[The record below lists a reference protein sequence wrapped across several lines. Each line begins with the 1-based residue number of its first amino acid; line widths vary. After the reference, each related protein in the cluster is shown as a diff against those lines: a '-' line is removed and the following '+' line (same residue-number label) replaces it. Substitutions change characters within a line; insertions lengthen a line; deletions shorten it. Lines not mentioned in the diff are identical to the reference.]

1 MPRIGVTFDDVAQ
14 AATKLLSIGESPS
27 VLKIREILG
36 TGSNSTIAEHL
47 KVWRQQKSEQRT
59 VALPEGIPKA
69 LLPPLETLWHI
80 ANEQADSRFAFYRE
94 QTDGKMEQLITER
107 DTWYAQHRQTET
119 IAADLQQQLS
129 NAEQRIENYIQ
140 QQKDR
145 QAQIQAL
152 ETDKQSLASECSNL
166 EQQLFQSQKDHD
178 AREASL
184 RDQYT
189 QNQTQWQTTLNELKL
204 ALDQNHE
211 RAEATEVRW
220 LRVVDQARDE
230 IKALKKQHAKT
241 LDEKDAAYQRLQKQL
256 QRAASDLLS
265 AHSELAK
272 AQSISTLQQKHID
285 SQDAELKRI
294 REEMQYLRQQA
305 RKKSQKEERLNRHKN
320 PLLLGE
326 A

>member
-94 QTDGKMEQLITER
+94 QTDRKMEQLITER

-129 NAEQRIENYIQ
+129 NALKITFSRKKTAKPGYKRLKQTNNHWHPNVAIWSNNSFKAKRITMPVRLRYGISTHRIKLNG
-140 QQKDR
+140 KPH
-145 QAQIQAL
+145 L
-152 ETDKQSLASECSNL
+152 MSL
-166 EQQLFQSQKDHD
+166 
-178 AREASL
+178 SL
-184 RDQYT
+184 PSTKITRG
-189 QNQTQWQTTLNELKL
+189 
-204 ALDQNHE
+204 
-211 RAEATEVRW
+211 R
-220 LRVVDQARDE
+220 
-230 IKALKKQHAKT
+230 
-241 LDEKDAAYQRLQKQL
+241 KQL
-256 QRAASDLLS
+256 
-265 AHSELAK
+265 
-272 AQSISTLQQKHID
+272 
-285 SQDAELKRI
+285 
-294 REEMQYLRQQA
+294 
-305 RKKSQKEERLNRHKN
+305 KS
-320 PLLLGE
+320 GGYV
-326 A
+326 